1 MLREKVLELLFEEE
15 ITQKE
20 LTSRLRASRSR
31 MSEVLKSLERQKLI
45 TRKRVSE
52 RTVLV
57 SINHETTLRIGI
69 LRSSEYFHVVST
81 LRKLEKSIPYRI
93 RVYENSLEALKELM
107 TGSEDMVASP
117 LISGYFFNLIDRS
130 IRPVAGVASGGSGL
144 IKRKEHG
151 TIGTTPLSKM
161 DKESREFGGFEQVYY
176 KSVGEIIRAY
186 KKREIDAAQIWEPF
200 LSINEGM
207 PGASKGLC
215 CCLFVRGKTGGSI
228 ASFVEEYLR
237 DVRDGPS
244 PETRRE
250 IGGALSKLIGV
261 KAKDVLDSIGS
272 YRFTTTVS
280 KSDLENQIA
289 SFGLPLVRE
298 VENFLEGT
306 PKIPI

>member
-45 TRKRVSE
+45 IRKRFSE
-52 RTVLV
+52 RTVMV
-57 SINHETTLRIGI
+57 SINHSTTLRIGI
-69 LRSSEYFHVVST
+69 LRSSEYFHVIST
-81 LRKLEKSIPYRI
+81 LLKLGKSIPYRI
-93 RVYENSLEALKELM
+93 TVYENSLEALKELM
-107 TGSEDMVASP
+107 TGSEDVVASP

-151 TIGTTPLSKM
+151 KIGTTPLSKM
-161 DKESREFGGFEQVYY
+161 DRESREYGGFEQVYY

-200 LSINEGM
+200 LSINKGTPGPSEGM
-207 PGASKGLC
+207 C
-215 CCLFVRGKTGGSI
+215 CCLFVRGKTVESI
-228 ASFVEEYLR
+228 ETFVDEYLR
-237 DVRDGPS
+237 DVREGPS
-244 PETRRE
+244 TQTRDD
-250 IGGALSKLIGV
+250 IGSALGKLIGV
-261 KAKDVLDSIGS
+261 KAKEVLDSIGS
-272 YRFTTTVS
+272 YRFTTYVS
-280 KSDLENQIA
+280 KSDLENQIV

-298 VENFLEGT
+298 VDNFLEGI
-306 PKIPI
+306 PKISI